1 MQVRS
6 EKIFPVLVPR
16 LIAKPITAFNARAL
30 AALVRV
36 AGSALGRRLTHI
48 VDALQSALESEQD
61 EETKQAL
68 DDALTAVL
76 VSVEDH
82 ESGLGSLQMHMLGL
96 VKHESPK
103 KRIVGCEL
111 FARFCQATEADFSDY
126 VVDFIRQLVS
136 LFDDRQP
143 EVVGAAWS
151 ALDALVKTIS
161 KEQMEPLVVPLRRTI
176 EGVGVPGHP
185 VDGFSRPNGL
195 KPILPILLQGLLAG
209 TAEQR
214 EQAAYGLGDLV
225 ERTSP
230 EAFKAYCIQ
239 TVGPLIRVIGD
250 RFPPPVKS
258 AILSTLTTLLT
269 RVPQFVK
276 PFFPQLQRTF
286 VKSLVEPASL
296 SVRNRA
302 VAALGA
308 LMQHQPRVDPLVT
321 ELVNLTASEEGDVR
335 DSVVNG
341 LAATI
346 ASGGKNMSE
355 TSMSS
360 AVDII
365 SEAFAESPKES
376 YATAVARLVAAVA
389 EHSPDMLDFI
399 IESFILATSTD
410 LPPTQLSALALRE
423 LIDSAPTVL
432 YEMNKDATVERVIKA
447 ASGAATGGTANPAI
461 ARPARDT
468 KELMKERDPWRD
480 DESVLSRL

>member
-30 AALVRV
+30 SALVRV

-61 EETKQAL
+61 EETKAAL

-346 ASGGKNMSE
+346 ASGGKNVSE

-365 SEAFAESPKES
+365 
-376 YATAVARLVAAVA
+376 
-389 EHSPDMLDFI
+389 
-399 IESFILATSTD
+399 
-410 LPPTQLSALALRE
+410 
-423 LIDSAPTVL
+423 
-432 YEMNKDATVERVIKA
+432 
-447 ASGAATGGTANPAI
+447 
-461 ARPARDT
+461 
-468 KELMKERDPWRD
+468 
-480 DESVLSRL
+480 